1 MICESCNNENN
12 INRLFCHH
20 CGKTLPTQ
28 RHACG
33 FINCQKDIYCGGC
46 GMLTKVSP
54 EGIQSSN
61 HQKSTQ
67 GLFVGE
73 KFSEEDI
80 KSILEEDNFQMKE
93 KKYTLSQTEID
104 SMFKKS

>member
-1 MICESCNNENN
+1 MICEACNTENN
-12 INRLFCHH
+12 INRLFCLH

-28 RHACG
+28 RHSCG
-33 FINCQKDIYCGGC
+33 FINSEKDIYCGGC

-54 EGIQSSN
+54 EGIQNLN
-61 HQKSTQ
+61 HKQTRQ

-73 KFSEEDI
+73 NFSEEDI
-80 KSILEEDNFQMKE
+80 KAILEEDNFQTKE

>member
-1 MICESCNNENN
+1 MICESCHTENN
-12 INRLFCHH
+12 INRLFCLH

-33 FINCQKDIYCGGC
+33 FVNYEKDIYCGGC
-46 GMLTKVSP
+46 GMLTKAST
-54 EGIQSSN
+54 EGIQNSN
-61 HQKSTQ
+61 HKKSTQ

-80 KSILEEDNFQMKE
+80 KSILEENDFRMKE
-93 KKYTLSQTEID
+93 KKYTLSQSDID